1 MARVGRRMHPGRV
14 LREEFMEPMRL
25 KAGDLALALDVPIAQ
40 IEALIAGKRTPKVTT
55 DIALRLARFFRT
67 SPHFWLSLQ
76 AAHDLSITQARYGAE
91 IEARVQPIGAHIQ
104 PIAAHIQPM
113 AA

>member
-1 MARVGRRMHPGRV
+1 MARANDRMHPGRV
-14 LREEFMEPMRL
+14 LREEYMAPMRIS
-25 KAGDLALALDVPIAQ
+25 AAELAQALDVPPSQ
-40 IEALIAGKRTPKVTT
+40 IERLIAGRTPPAITS

-76 AAHDLSITQARYGAE
+76 SAHDLSIAQARFGAE
-91 IEARVQPIGAHIQ
+91 IAARVQP
-104 PIAAHIQPM
+104 M

>member
-1 MARVGRRMHPGRV
+1 MARAGDRMHPGRV
-14 LREEFMEPMRL
+14 LREEYMAPLRL
-25 KAGDLALALDVPIAQ
+25 SAEELARALDVPPAQ
-40 IEALIAGKRTPKVTT
+40 IGKLIAGKGPPAITS

-76 AAHDLSITQARYGAE
+76 AAHDLSIAQARFGAE
-91 IEARVQPIGAHIQ
+91 IAARVQP
-104 PIAAHIQPM
+104 M

>member
-1 MARVGRRMHPGRV
+1 MHPGRV
-14 LREEFMEPMRL
+14 LREEFMAPMGL
-25 KAGDLALALDVPIAQ
+25 SAGDLARALDVPPAQ
-40 IEALIAGKRTPKVTT
+40 LDALIAGKRPPAITS

-76 AAHDLSITQARYGAE
+76 AAHDLSIAQARFGAE
-91 IEARVQPIGAHIQ
+91 IEARVQP
-104 PIAAHIQPM
+104 M

>member
-14 LREEFMEPMRL
+14 LREEFMEPMRMS
-25 KAGDLALALDVPIAQ
+25 AADLAAALDVPVSQ

-55 DIALRLARFFRT
+55 DIALRLARYFRT

-76 AAHDLSITQARYGAE
+76 AAHDLSIAQRRFGAA
-91 IEARVQPIGAHIQ
+91 IEARVQP
-104 PIAAHIQPM
+104 M
-113 AA
+113 AAAMPLAA

>member
-1 MARVGRRMHPGRV
+1 MARAGDRMHPGRV
-14 LREEFMEPMRL
+14 LREEFMAPMRL
-25 KAGDLALALDVPIAQ
+25 SADELAQALDVPPAQ
-40 IEALIAGKRTPKVTT
+40 ISKLIAGKSPPAITS

-76 AAHDLSITQARYGAE
+76 AAHDLSIAQARFGAE
-91 IEARVQPIGAHIQ
+91 IAARVQP
-104 PIAAHIQPM
+104 M

>member
-1 MARVGRRMHPGRV
+1 MARAVDRMHPGRV
-14 LREEFMEPMRL
+14 LREEYMAPLRL
-25 KAGDLALALDVPIAQ
+25 TAEALAQALDVPQAQ
-40 IEALIAGKRTPKVTT
+40 ISALIAGRAAPAITS

-76 AAHDLSITQARYGAE
+76 AAHDLSIAQARFGAE
-91 IEARVQPIGAHIQ
+91 IAARVQP
-104 PIAAHIQPM
+104 M